1 MKILT
6 SEKLSSP
13 KKDPHS
19 KKRKRVVLLVKSV
32 DGGTGAFVL
41 SLQKLQKYNFDITT
55 VVLEAPSHR
64 NISGNNVKFF
74 HKKNFY
80 PQKYAFLPSLVSDF
94 IKDAYWFYKINSE
107 IRPSVV
113 IAIDV
118 HCNLIS
124 LLVRFVARL
133 KFKIIFTT
141 HINLKQTI
149 QEKSTPLLRKILSRT
164 ISTCYNHADILVCSS
179 ELMKRSLRRE
189 YGIKKQIKLI
199 EYGVDSSFAARQHV
213 KKEDRFKQIV
223 SVGRLVEQKDFSTLI
238 KAFRVVNDS
247 LKNTR
252 LSIVGEGP
260 LRRQLEQEARKMGL
274 NGKVVFRGWK
284 QNVILDLVKA
294 DIFVLSSK
302 REGLPYVLL
311 EALSVGLPI
320 VSTDSPFGP
329 SEILENGKSGIL
341 VKVGDVQGMAKSIIE
356 LIQDNRKYNYFAKKS
371 IERSRHFSEER
382 MIYGYK
388 VLVDSLEQ

>member
-1 MKILT
+1 M
-6 SEKLSSP
+6 
-13 KKDPHS
+13 
-19 KKRKRVVLLVKSV
+19 KSV

-41 SLQKLQKYNFDITT
+41 SLQKLRKYNFEITT

-64 NISGNNVKFF
+64 NISRNNVKFF

-80 PQKYAFLPSLVSDF
+80 PQKYAFLPTLVADF

-107 IRPSVV
+107 IRPNVV

-199 EYGVDSSFAARQHV
+199 EYGVNSSFAARKHI
-213 KKEDRFKQIV
+213 KKEEGIKQIV

-260 LRRQLEQEARKMGL
+260 LRRQLEQEARKIGL
-274 NGKVVFRGWK
+274 NGRVVFRGWK
-284 QNVILDLVKA
+284 QNVILDLLKA

-329 SEILENGKSGIL
+329 SEILENGKFGIL
-341 VKVGDVQGMAKSIIE
+341 VKVGDVQGMAKSVIE
-356 LIQDNRKYNYFAKKS
+356 LIQDKRKYNYFAEKS

-388 VLVDSLEQ
+388 ILVDSLEQ